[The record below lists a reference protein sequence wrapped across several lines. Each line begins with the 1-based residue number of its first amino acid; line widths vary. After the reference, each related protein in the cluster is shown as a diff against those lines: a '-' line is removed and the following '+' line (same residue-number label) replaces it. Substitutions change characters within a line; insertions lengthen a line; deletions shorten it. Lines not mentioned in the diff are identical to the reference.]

1 MGGWGRAAKRPPAV
15 GAKLCHKIVAAVQPH
30 ALGVGEHPAG
40 GCCAAGQVAQR
51 HGRGDLQHDVGG
63 CAGRFL
69 AGVDGG
75 GEFRVAE
82 QVHHTVVADAVAAA
96 EFPVGV
102 VVGHAPAKA
111 ARHARLGDAV
121 VQHSGVVQRLHQTVR
136 FIVKGLG
143 GEVLAAEFADEVAL
157 AGVRG
162 HGGAVLAAR
171 AAPGVG
177 IIVVGVNVLQ
187 QLALAGAAGARR
199 GAGGVQPVDGLVGTL
214 IKGLVVGAA
223 ADACTPQKDAGM
235 VAVLAHHLP
244 AVLQRLRLPYFIADV
259 LPAGHLGEYQ
269 QTQLVAGVQ
278 KRRTGGRI
286 AGAHGVAAQLLFSA
300 AGRPAAGCC
309 PAWRSPDRGSSGA
322 GQGRA
327 APPAVRSG
335 IARLPRTAPCGNRTA
350 PFFFVQHPVG
360 QTAGAGADEPHGQGV
375 QGGVL

>member
-1 MGGWGRAAKRPPAV
+1 MPHRLEPVHRRGTAQHTDVFVVHPQQLVPAQPQREHPRLGKGRKCHGVPPQLVEDGGDLCAGGVIHALILFQQRAHKIVDLDGRVGQGGKASPAV

-51 HGRGDLQHDVGG
+51 HGRGDLQHDVRG

-82 QVHHTVVADAVAAA
+82 QVHHTVVADTVAAA

-187 QLALAGAAGARR
+187 QLAFAGAAGARR
-199 GAGGVQPVDGLVGTL
+199 GAGGVQPVDGFVGAL

-223 ADACTPQKDAGM
+223 ADAGTPQKDAGM

-244 AVLQRLRLPYFIADV
+244 AVL
-259 LPAGHLGEYQ
+259 
-269 QTQLVAGVQ
+269 
-278 KRRTGGRI
+278 
-286 AGAHGVAAQLLFSA
+286 
-300 AGRPAAGCC
+300 
-309 PAWRSPDRGSSGA
+309 
-322 GQGRA
+322 
-327 APPAVRSG
+327 
-335 IARLPRTAPCGNRTA
+335 
-350 PFFFVQHPVG
+350 
-360 QTAGAGADEPHGQGV
+360 
-375 QGGVL
+375 